1 MFIDI
6 HAHTTIYPREMRPL
20 GDKSIGNPEELVQMY
35 DEVGIS
41 KGVILPATQPEPRA
55 AVQSNEDILLAAA
68 RYPDHLIPFCGIDPR
83 LAINSPDT
91 DLSFVINH
99 YKDKGCKGIGEITAN
114 LYFDD
119 PRCWNLFH
127 HAEKCRMPLTFH
139 VATRE
144 GGIYGFIDELGL
156 PRLEKTLQNFP
167 DLIFLAHS
175 QPFWSHIS
183 ADVNEDN
190 WGGYPDGPVVEGGRI
205 PELLRRYPNWMG
217 DLSAGSGYNAVSRDP
232 EFGYAF
238 LTEFQDRLLFGTDCY
253 KLDQSD
259 NLLIYLKTFL
269 EDALASDRISQE
281 VFDKVTH
288 KNAER
293 VLGL

>member
-20 GDKSIGNPEELVQMY
+20 ADKGIGNPEELVQMY
-35 DEVGIS
+35 DEVGIA

-68 RYPDHLIPFCGIDPR
+68 RYPDRLIPFCGIDPR
-83 LAINSPDT
+83 LSMNSPEV
-91 DLSFVINH
+91 DLSFAINH
-99 YKDKGCKGIGEITAN
+99 YKEKGCRGIGEITAN

-127 HAEKCRMPLTFH
+127 HAEACQMPLTFH

-156 PRLEKTLQNFP
+156 PRLEKTLQEFP
-167 DLIFLAHS
+167 DLVFLAHS

-183 ADVNEDN
+183 ADVNADN
-190 WGGYPDGPVVEGGRI
+190 WADI
-205 PELLRRYPNWMG
+205 RR
-217 DLSAGSGYNAVSRDP
+217 
-232 EFGYAF
+232 
-238 LTEFQDRLLFGTDCY
+238 DR
-253 KLDQSD
+253 
-259 NLLIYLKTFL
+259 
-269 EDALASDRISQE
+269 
-281 VFDKVTH
+281 
-288 KNAER
+288 
-293 VLGL
+293 

>member
-20 GDKSIGNPEELVQMY
+20 ADKGIGNPEELVQMY
-35 DEVGIS
+35 DEVGIA

-68 RYPDHLIPFCGIDPR
+68 RYPDRLIPFCGIDPR
-83 LAINSPDT
+83 LSMNSPEV
-91 DLSFVINH
+91 DLSFAINH
-99 YKDKGCKGIGEITAN
+99 YKEKGCRGIGEITAN

-127 HAEKCRMPLTFH
+127 HAEACQMPLTFH

-156 PRLEKTLQNFP
+156 PRLEKTLQEFP
-167 DLIFLAHS
+167 DLVFLAHS

-183 ADVNEDN
+183 ADVNADN
-190 WGGYPDGPVVEGGRI
+190 WGGYPEGPVVEGGRV
-205 PELLRRYPNWMG
+205 PELLRRYPSLHG

-232 EFGYAF
+232 DFGYGF

-253 KLDQSD
+253 KLDQKD

-269 EDALASDRISQE
+269 EEGLASGKLSQE

-288 KNAER
+288 RNAER